1 MNSSEARRVKGRGG
15 GAQRECS
22 ESAARSRCPSRAGLA
37 LPDSP
42 LSGEGLV
49 FLAWLPGR
57 REGQAGWLG
66 KGQAPCS
73 WAPQVRPRIPVC

>member
-22 ESAARSRCPSRAGLA
+22 ESAARSRCRLGLA
-37 LPDSP
+37 LLSLIHPS
-42 LSGEGLV
+42 SGEGLV

-73 WAPQVRPRIPVC
+73 WAPQVSPRIPVC

>member
-42 LSGEGLV
+42 FIWGRTCFSGLASRKEGGASR
-49 FLAWLPGR
+49 LA
-57 REGQAGWLG
+57 GQRAG
-66 KGQAPCS
+66 
-73 WAPQVRPRIPVC
+73 PV